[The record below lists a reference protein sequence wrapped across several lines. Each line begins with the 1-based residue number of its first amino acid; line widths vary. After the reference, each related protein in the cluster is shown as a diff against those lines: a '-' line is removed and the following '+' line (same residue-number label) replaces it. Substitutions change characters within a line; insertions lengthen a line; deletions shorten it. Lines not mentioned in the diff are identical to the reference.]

1 MYSISIVSPRQV
13 LFQSKPLDVGGFMA
27 KRDDILATA
36 MRLFGEYGYQAIG
49 VDRIRDEAGVSKM
62 TLYNH
67 FAGKE
72 ALVEA
77 VLEQRHERF
86 MASLKTAVEAG
97 GTLQERLR
105 AVFDWHA
112 CWFASE
118 QFHGCM
124 FLRAA
129 EEHAREPASLLLLS
143 RGHKDAVR
151 VLVEGILAEQRGKT
165 DKRLARLVQIVLD
178 GMIVNAYLFGAEAV
192 DDAWAALAP
201 LLGLEPRPLVR
212 EGGADWVNP

>member
-1 MYSISIVSPRQV
+1 
-13 LFQSKPLDVGGFMA
+13 MA

-36 MRLFGEYGYQAIG
+36 TCLFGEYGYQAVG

-86 MASLKTAVEAG
+86 MASLKAAVEARN
-97 GTLQERLR
+97 TLQERLR

-124 FLRAA
+124 FLRAT
-129 EEHAREPASLLLLS
+129 EEHAREPVSLLLLS
-143 RGHKDAVR
+143 RWHKDAVR
-151 VLVEGILAEQRGKT
+151 VLVEGILAEQCGKT
-165 DKRLARLVQIVLD
+165 DAHLARLVQVMLD
-178 GMIVNAYLFGAEAV
+178 GMIVNAYLFGSEAV
-192 DDAWAALAP
+192 DEAWAALAP
-201 LLGLEPRPLVR
+201 LLALDARPLAR
-212 EGGADWVNP
+212 EVGADWVSP

>member
-1 MYSISIVSPRQV
+1 
-13 LFQSKPLDVGGFMA
+13 MA

-36 MRLFGEYGYQAIG
+36 TRLFGEYGYQAIG

-67 FAGKE
+67 FASKE

-77 VLEQRHERF
+77 VLKQRHERF
-86 MASLKTAVEAG
+86 MASLKAAVGDRE
-97 GTLQERLR
+97 TIQERLL

-112 CWFASE
+112 RWFASE

-124 FLRAA
+124 FLRAT

-143 RGHKDAVR
+143 RWHKDEVR
-151 VLVEGILAEQRGKT
+151 GLIEGILAEQC
-165 DKRLARLVQIVLD
+165 DKPDAHLARLVQIMLD
-178 GMIVNAYLFGAEAV
+178 GMIVNAYLFGSEAV
-192 DDAWAALAP
+192 DDAWVALAP
-201 LLGLEPRPLVR
+201 LLALDARPLVR
-212 EGGADWVNP
+212 EGGAEWAIS

>member
-1 MYSISIVSPRQV
+1 
-13 LFQSKPLDVGGFMA
+13 MA

-36 MRLFGEYGYQAIG
+36 TRLFGEYGYQAIG

-67 FAGKE
+67 FASKE

-86 MASLKTAVEAG
+86 MASLKAAVEARE
-97 GTLQERLR
+97 TLQDRLR

-129 EEHAREPASLLLLS
+129 EEHAREPASLLLLVH
-143 RGHKDAVR
+143 RHKDEVR
-151 VLVEGILAEQRGKT
+151 VLVESILAEQGGKP
-165 DKRLARLVQIVLD
+165 DAPLARLVQIVLD
-178 GMIVNAYLFGAEAV
+178 GMIVNAYLFDFDAV
-192 DDAWAALAP
+192 DGAWTALAP

-212 EGGADWVNP
+212 EGGAGWAIPGE